1 MSEVTI
7 ECVLLIGCRLPD
19 ARLIANALT
28 NDVQTRLIVE
38 DVIKLSEGLER
49 IAKGGVRA
57 FIVDIEMPNARG
69 VAAIETLLT
78 AVPHIPLLMLS
89 AVDNESVAR
98 QAVERGAYDYLL
110 KSNLNRYRLRRAV
123 RGMLDHHAAG
133 EQAFLNQQCATL
145 TLLCTGD
152 AVVISDGAGLVTQ
165 LNPPAELITGWSQ
178 KEAQGQPIGK
188 IFSILDCETRKPVVE
203 ESPASL
209 ETNGNSPY
217 IHSAVLVRR
226 DGVTLNV
233 KRCSAYLRNRDG
245 NIAGR
250 VAVFHDQGAAR
261 IKTLELAHQA
271 QHDFLTDLPNRS
283 LLNDRIN
290 QAISFAR
297 RYHKQLAVMFVD
309 LDHFKRINDSL
320 GHAVGDGLLQQV
332 ANRIVACVRRS
343 DTVGR
348 HGGDEFVVLLSQ
360 VGHAEDAVFI
370 ARKILSSLA
379 AGYLIDQKHLQIN
392 ASIGAST
399 YPDDGHDADMLIHRA
414 DTAMYEAK
422 KLGRNNCQFFRAEM
436 QARVAEWQSL
446 EGSLRCALERNEFIL
461 MYQPKIDLHS
471 GEISGVEALLRWN
484 HPERGLIQP
493 LKFVPIAEESG
504 LIVPIG
510 QWVLLEACRQ
520 ARAWMDAG
528 LPPVR
533 IAVNVSAL
541 QFAAKDF
548 LSSVRAALISTGIDP
563 CNLELELTETVL
575 MQDAESAVQ
584 MLRALKAIGVQLAI
598 DDFGV
603 GYSSFSYLRK
613 FPLDALKVDRSF
625 INDISSNPDNAT
637 ILSALINI
645 GKSLKH
651 RVVAEGVET
660 EEQLH
665 FLQKEGCSEGQGY
678 FFCRPIIAEKFAEF
692 LERGVTE
699 SVVQTLRMRTTACA
713 PSIENLAKAH
723 R

>member
-1 MSEVTI
+1 MA
-7 ECVLLIGCRLPD
+7 VLHDLGAVRE
-19 ARLIANALT
+19 
-28 NDVQTRLIVE
+28 QTL
-38 DVIKLSEGLER
+38 KLS
-49 IAKGGVRA
+49 
-57 FIVDIEMPNARG
+57 
-69 VAAIETLLT
+69 
-78 AVPHIPLLMLS
+78 
-89 AVDNESVAR
+89 
-98 QAVERGAYDYLL
+98 
-110 KSNLNRYRLRRAV
+110 
-123 RGMLDHHAAG
+123 HA
-133 EQAFLNQQCATL
+133 
-145 TLLCTGD
+145 
-152 AVVISDGAGLVTQ
+152 
-165 LNPPAELITGWSQ
+165 
-178 KEAQGQPIGK
+178 
-188 IFSILDCETRKPVVE
+188 
-203 ESPASL
+203 
-209 ETNGNSPY
+209 
-217 IHSAVLVRR
+217 
-226 DGVTLNV
+226 
-233 KRCSAYLRNRDG
+233 
-245 NIAGR
+245 
-250 VAVFHDQGAAR
+250 
-261 IKTLELAHQA
+261 A

-283 LLNDRIN
+283 LVNDRIT
-290 QAISFAR
+290 QAISFAA
-297 RYHKQLAVMFVD
+297 RYNKQLAVMFVD
-309 LDHFKRINDSL
+309 LDLFKRINDSL
-320 GHAVGDGLLQQV
+320 GHAVGDKLLQQV
-332 ANRIVACVRRS
+332 AIRIVASLRRS

-348 HGGDEFVVLLSQ
+348 IGGDEFVVLLSQ

-379 AGYLIDQKHLQIN
+379 EPYLIDQKQLQIN
-392 ASIGAST
+392 ASIGVST
-399 YPDDGHDADMLIHRA
+399 YPDDGTDSETLIHRA

-436 QARVAEWQSL
+436 QARVLEWQSL
-446 EGSLRCALERNEFIL
+446 EGSLRSALERNEFML
-461 MYQPKIDLHS
+461 VYQPKIDLTT
-471 GEISGVEALLRWN
+471 GDISGVEALLRWN
-484 HPERGLIQP
+484 HPDRGLIQP

-548 LSSVRAALISTGIDP
+548 LSSVRAVLISTGIDP
-563 CNLELELTETVL
+563 HDLELELTETVL
-575 MQDAESAVQ
+575 MQDADSAVQ
-584 MLRALKAIGVQLAI
+584 TLRALKAIGVQLAV

-637 ILSALINI
+637 ILSALIGI

-678 FFCRPIIAEKFAEF
+678 FFCRPVIAEKFAEF

-699 SVVQTLRMRTTACA
+699 SMV
-713 PSIENLAKAH
+713 N
-723 R
+723 

>member
-1 MSEVTI
+1 MSEVI
-7 ECVLLIGCRLPD
+7 NACVLLIGCRVAD
-19 ARLIANALT
+19 VRLIINSLT
-28 NDVQTRLIVE
+28 NDVQTRFIIE
-38 DVIKLSEGLER
+38 DVTKLSEGLER

-57 FIVDIEMPNARG
+57 VIVDIEMPNARG
-69 VAAIETLLT
+69 VTAIETLLT
-78 AVPHIPLLMLS
+78 TVPHIPLLVLS

-98 QAVERGAYDYLL
+98 QGVERGAYDYLL
-110 KSNLNRYRLRRAV
+110 KSNLNSYRLRRTV
-123 RGMLDHHAAG
+123 QDMLDHHATD
-133 EQAFLNQQCATL
+133 EQAFLYQQCATL
-145 TLLCTGD
+145 SLLCTGD
-152 AVVISDGAGLVTQ
+152 AVVISDGAGRVTQ
-165 LNPPAELITGWSQ
+165 LSPPAELITGWSQ
-178 KEAQGQPIGK
+178 KEAHGEPLGK
-188 IFSILDCETRKPVVE
+188 IFTILDCETRKPVAE
-203 ESPASL
+203 ESPTSL

-217 IHSAVLVRR
+217 IHSALLVRR
-226 DGVTLNV
+226 DGITLNI

-245 NIAGR
+245 NLAGS

-261 IKTLELAHQA
+261 LKTLELSHQA

-290 QAISFAR
+290 QTISFAR

-320 GHAVGDGLLQQV
+320 GHAIGDGLLQQV
-332 ANRIVACVRRS
+332 ADRIVACVRRS

-379 AGYLIDQKHLQIN
+379 TGYLIDQKHLQIN
-392 ASIGAST
+392 ASIGVST

-461 MYQPKIDLHS
+461 MYQPKIDLRT
-471 GEISGVEALLRWN
+471 GEVTGVEALLRWN
-484 HPERGLIQP
+484 HPERGLVQP

-504 LIVPIG
+504 LVGPIG
-510 QWVLLEACRQ
+510 HWVLLEACRQ
-520 ARAWMDAG
+520 ACLWTAAG
-528 LPPVR
+528 WPPVR

-541 QFAAKDF
+541 QFASKDF
-548 LSSVRAALISTGIDP
+548 LASVRAALISTGMDP
-563 CNLELELTETVL
+563 NNLELELTETVV
-575 MQDAESAVQ
+575 MQDAEPAMQ
-584 MLRALKAIGVQLAI
+584 TLRALKAIGVQLAI

-613 FPLDALKVDRSF
+613 FPFDSLKVDRSF
-625 INDISSNPDNAT
+625 INEICSNTDNAM

-645 GKSLKH
+645 GKSLRH

-665 FLQKEGCSEGQGY
+665 FLQKEGCSEGQGFY
-678 FFCRPIIAEKFAEF
+678 FSRPIIAEKFAEF

-699 SVVQTLRMRTTACA
+699 AMV
-713 PSIENLAKAH
+713 H
-723 R
+723 

>member
-1 MSEVTI
+1 MSQAKTES
-7 ECVLLIGCRLPD
+7 VLLIECHPAD
-19 ARLIANALT
+19 ARLITNALQ
-28 NDVQTRLIVE
+28 DDAHEGLHIECIR
-38 DVIKLSEGLER
+38 KLSDGLDR
-49 IAKGGVRA
+49 IHKGKVRGV
-57 FIVDIEMPNARG
+57 IVYIELPNGRG
-69 VAAIETLLT
+69 VAAFERLR
-78 AVPHIPLLMLS
+78 AAAPHVPILILS
-89 AVDNESVAR
+89 GVENENVAKQAVD
-98 QAVERGAYDYLL
+98 RGAQDYLL
-110 KSNLNRYRLRRAV
+110 KSNFDHFRLRRAV
-123 RGMLDHHAAG
+123 HLMIERHATEEKAY
-133 EQAFLNQQCATL
+133 LQQRCAEVTL
-145 TLLCTGD
+145 ACTGD
-152 AVVISDGAGLVTQ
+152 AVIISDRSQRVTH
-165 LNPPAELITGWSQ
+165 LNGPAELLTGWSQ
-178 KEAQGQPIGK
+178 AEARGHSLNEILGEAPCDDQATSALAPSMACGPHQDRPCADT
-188 IFSILDCETRKPVVE
+188 SIL
-203 ESPASL
+203 L
-209 ETNGNSPY
+209 
-217 IHSAVLVRR
+217 RR
-226 DGVTLNV
+226 DGVQLNI
-233 KRCSAYLRNRDG
+233 KNCSGYIRDRDG
-245 NIAGR
+245 NVTGT
-250 VAVFHDQGAAR
+250 VAVLHDLGAVR
-261 IKTLELAHQA
+261 EQTLELSHAA
-271 QHDFLTDLPNRS
+271 QHDFLTGLPNRS
-283 LLNDRIN
+283 LVNDRIT
-290 QAISFAR
+290 QAISFAA
-297 RYHKQLAVMFVD
+297 RYTKQLAVMFVD
-309 LDHFKRINDSL
+309 LDLFKRINDSL
-320 GHAVGDGLLQQV
+320 GHAVGDKLLQQV
-332 ANRIVACVRRS
+332 ATRIVACVRRS

-348 HGGDEFVVLLSQ
+348 IGGDEFIVLLSQ

-379 AGYLIDQKHLQIN
+379 APYLIEQKQIQIN
-392 ASIGAST
+392 ASIGVST
-399 YPDDGHDADMLIHRA
+399 YPGDGTDSETLIHRA

-422 KLGRNNCQFFRAEM
+422 KLGRNNCQFFRPEM
-436 QARVAEWQSL
+436 QARVLEWQSL
-446 EGSLRCALERNEFIL
+446 EGSLRCALKRNEFTL
-461 MYQPKIDLHS
+461 VYQPKIDLS
-471 GEISGVEALLRWN
+471 TGEISGVEALLRWN

-533 IAVNVSAL
+533 IAVNVSAW

-645 GKSLKH
+645 GKSFKH

-678 FFCRPIIAEKFAEF
+678 FFCRPVIAEKFAQF

-699 SVVQTLRMRTTACA
+699 SVV
-713 PSIENLAKAH
+713 H
-723 R
+723 